1 MDSLLDKE
9 LDRLFSPR
17 KLQKPDEWVFEN
29 CSLRDNISELPG
41 SVKIFPYAEEP
52 LNSLVDPYVQKVTL
66 CWGSQS
72 SKTTSMYSGVAYL
85 LSEFPKD
92 TLWIMPSAENARNFS
107 KGRWLP
113 FLEDCPPLRSQCPI
127 SSASGKID
135 SDKITNM
142 RQEFL
147 SCTLTFAGAGS
158 ESNVKS
164 APVAYLVLD
173 EIDEIDPEIRLAA
186 LERIKGRR
194 DYKIIQTSTP
204 KDETGGIWEEYLY
217 GDQRKYLMPCP
228 HCGGMIQFTWRQED
242 KDKNLR
248 YSIAFDPKAKL
259 EDGYDYELVAKSCY
273 YQCEHCDGK
282 ILDAHK
288 PGMIKKG
295 RWEAQNNQAP
305 VGHKSYHLNSMY
317 APALTFSQLMIN
329 WLQVS
334 SSMHG
339 LKKFVQGNLAEPW
352 REDWANQDQSDS
364 HQLELDYKRGEL
376 KGEYRIMS
384 ADTQTDH
391 FWFVVRGFDRDG
403 KSYLIDFGQVASF
416 KDLDE
421 KYDQNFCHVGIID
434 CAGDRTSEIYDE
446 VYKRRNRWFGSR
458 GWANLQGDQPYRMQM
473 KDPYTGDTKGR
484 AGKSK
489 IRYLHV
495 NKGIYEEEM
504 SRLRSAQIS
513 GFHTFTETPKVYYDQ
528 LFSTYWTKET
538 DRSGHIKTVKKL
550 KKGKGDHLWDCEI
563 LARALSKFLGIARA
577 DRPQEKRVESVDVEK
592 VKSKRKT
599 SESFWG

>member
-113 FLEDCPPLRSQCPI
+113 FLEDCPPLRAQCPI
-127 SSASGKID
+127 SAASGKID

-204 KDETGGIWEEYLY
+204 KNEAGGIWEEYLY

-228 HCGGMIQFTWRQED
+228 HCGEMIQFTWRQED
-242 KDKNLR
+242 KDKNIR

-273 YQCEHCDGK
+273 YQCQHCDGK

-288 PGMIKKG
+288 PVMIRQG

-305 VGHKSYHLNSMY
+305 TGHKSYHLNSMY

-416 KDLDE
+416 KDLEE

-473 KDPYTGDTKGR
+473 KDPYTGDNRGR

-504 SRLRSAQIS
+504 ARLRSAQIS

-550 KKGKGDHLWDCEI
+550 KRGKGDHLWDCEI

-577 DRPQEKRVESVDVEK
+577 DRPQEKRVEPVDIEK
-592 VKSKRKT
+592 GKSKRKT